1 MAISPKAVQELREK
15 TGVGMMDC
23 KRALDE
29 AGGDMEEAIKILRKK
44 GIATAAKK
52 STRAASEGLVEAHI
66 SADGRTGALLE
77 VNCETDFVA
86 KTDDFKDL
94 VAAICAKVAT
104 AAPADVE
111 ALLDLPSGN
120 AAAQKVKDLIVLK
133 VAKLG
138 ENIQLRRFVRY
149 HGEGALVASYI
160 HAGGKIGVLLECEA
174 PAATEE
180 LKAVAK
186 DLCMQ
191 VAAAAP
197 RFVSRQEVTSDILES
212 EKEIYRAQVL
222 AQGKPANIVDKIVE
236 GKMNK
241 YYEEAC
247 LLEQAFV
254 KDSTLSVQKHLD
266 AVAKGLKVVRFTR
279 YVLGE
284 GLKSSACDAQ

>member
-1 MAISPKAVQELREK
+1 MAITPKAVQELREK

-23 KRALDE
+23 KRALEEAAGDMDE
-29 AGGDMEEAIKILRKK
+29 AVKILRKK
-44 GIATAAKK
+44 GIATAEKK
-52 STRAASEGLVEAHI
+52 SARAASEGLVEAHI

-86 KTDDFKDL
+86 KTDDFKGL
-94 VAAICAKVAT
+94 AADVCAQVGESS
-104 AAPADVE
+104 PADVA
-111 ALLDLPSGN
+111 ALLEQPFAKDPAL
-120 AAAQKVKDLIVLK
+120 KVKDFIVVK
-133 VAKLG
+133 VSKLG
-138 ENIQLRRFVRY
+138 ENIQIRRFIRY
-149 HGEGALVASYI
+149 HGEGALMASYI
-160 HAGGKIGVLLECEA
+160 HAGGKIGVLLECEV
-174 PAATEE
+174 PAATDE

-197 RFVSRQEVTSDILES
+197 RFVRRDEVTPDVLES

-254 KDSTLSVQKHLD
+254 KDSTMSVQKHLD
-266 AVAKGLKVVRFTR
+266 VVAKGLKVVRFTR

-284 GLKSSACDAQ
+284 GLKSSACDAK

>member
-1 MAISPKAVQELREK
+1 MAITPKAVQELREK

-23 KRALDE
+23 KRALEE
-29 AGGDMEEAIKILRKK
+29 AGGDMEEAVKILRKK
-44 GIATAAKK
+44 GMATAEKK
-52 STRAASEGLVEAHI
+52 SMRAASDGLIVAFVT
-66 SADGRTGALLE
+66 ADGHTGALLE
-77 VNCETDFVA
+77 INCETDFVA
-86 KTDDFKDL
+86 KTDDFQGL
-94 VAAICAKVAT
+94 AAALCAQVAEK
-104 AAPADVE
+104 APADE
-111 ALLDLPSGN
+111 AALLEQPCISEPST
-120 AAAQKVKDLIVLK
+120 KVKDLIVAK

-138 ENIQLRRFVRY
+138 ENIQLRRFIRY
-149 HGEGALVASYI
+149 HGDAAFASSYI
-160 HAGGKIGVLLECEA
+160 HAGGKIGVLMECEA
-174 PAATEE
+174 PDATEE
-180 LKAVAK
+180 VKAVAK

-197 RFVSRQEVTSDILES
+197 KFVSRQEVTPEVLES

-247 LLEQAFV
+247 LLEQAFI
-254 KDSTLSVQKHLD
+254 KDTAVSVQKHID
-266 AVAKGLKVVRFTR
+266 AAAKGLKVVRFTR

>member
-23 KRALDE
+23 KRALEE
-29 AGGDMEEAIKILRKK
+29 AGGSMDEAVKVLRKK
-44 GIATAAKK
+44 GIATAEKK
-52 STRAASEGLVEAHI
+52 SMRAASDGLI
-66 SADGRTGALLE
+66 SAAVTPDGHAGALLE

-86 KTDDFKDL
+86 KTDDFQGLAADL
-94 VAAICAKVAT
+94 CAQVAEK
-104 AAPADVE
+104 APSDEA
-111 ALLDLPSGN
+111 ALLDQPYAKD
-120 AAAQKVKDLIVLK
+120 AAHKVKDVIVAK

-149 HGEGALVASYI
+149 HGEGAHMASYI
-160 HAGGKIGVLLECEA
+160 HAGGKIGVLMQYEA
-174 PAATEE
+174 PADTEE
-180 LKAVAK
+180 IRAVAK

-197 RFVSRQEVTSDILES
+197 KFVSRQEVTPEVLES
-212 EKEIYRAQVL
+212 EREIYRAQVL
-222 AQGKPANIVDKIVE
+222 AQGKPAAIVDKIVE

-241 YYEEAC
+241 FYEEAC
-247 LLEQAFV
+247 LLEQAFI
-254 KDSTLSVQKHLD
+254 KDTTVSVQKHLD
-266 AVAKGLKVVRFTR
+266 AAAKGLKPVRFTR

>member
-1 MAISPKAVQELREK
+1 MAITPKAVQELREK

-23 KRALDE
+23 KRALEE
-29 AGGDMEEAIKILRKK
+29 AGGDMEEAVKILRKK

-52 STRAASEGLVEAHI
+52 SARAASEGLVESHL

-94 VAAICAKVAT
+94 TADVCAQVAKT
-104 AAPADVE
+104 NPADVE
-111 ALLDLPSGN
+111 ALLDQPS
-120 AAAQKVKDLIVLK
+120 AKDSTQKVKDLIVVK

-160 HAGGKIGVLLECEA
+160 HAGGKIGVLLECDA
-174 PAATEE
+174 PVATEE

-197 RFVSRQEVTSDILES
+197 RFVSRQEVTPDVLES

-222 AQGKPANIVDKIVE
+222 AQGKPENIVDKIVE

-266 AVAKGLKVVRFTR
+266 AVAKGLKVIRFTR

>member
-1 MAISPKAVQELREK
+1 MAITPKAVQELREK

-52 STRAASEGLVEAHI
+52 SVRAASEGLVEAAI

-94 VAAICAKVAT
+94 VAGVCALVSAN
-104 AAPADVE
+104 APADVE
-111 ALLDLPSGN
+111 ALLNLPSGTE
-120 AAAQKVKDLIVLK
+120 AAQKVKDLIVLK

-149 HGEGALVASYI
+149 HGDGALVASYI

-174 PAATEE
+174 PAVTEE
-180 LKAVAK
+180 FKAVAK

-197 RFVSRQEVTSDILES
+197 RFVSRGEVTSDVLES

-254 KDSTLSVQKHLD
+254 KDSATSVQKHLD

-284 GLKSSACDAQ
+284 GLKSSACDAK

>member
-1 MAISPKAVQELREK
+1 MAISPKVVQELREK

-23 KRALDE
+23 KRALE
-29 AGGDMEEAIKILRKK
+29 ETSGDMEEAVKVLRKK
-44 GIATAAKK
+44 GIATAEKK
-52 STRAASEGLVEAHI
+52 SMRAASDGLVVAHV
-66 SADGRTGALLE
+66 SADGHTGALLE

-86 KTDDFKDL
+86 KTDDFQA
-94 VAAICAKVAT
+94 VTSQACAQVVNGK
-104 AAPADVE
+104 PADVAE
-111 ALLDLPSGN
+111 LLEQPLAQDGG
-120 AAAQKVKDLIVLK
+120 QKVKDLIVAK

-138 ENIQLRRFVRY
+138 ENIQIRRFTRFEN
-149 HGEGALVASYI
+149 GSSFMASYI
-160 HAGGKIGVLLECEA
+160 HAGGKIGVLMECQH
-174 PAATEE
+174 PAANDEV
-180 LKAVAK
+180 KAVAK

-197 RFVSRQEVTSDILES
+197 RFVSRDEVTPDVLES

-241 YYEEAC
+241 FYEEAC
-247 LLEQAFV
+247 LLEQAFI
-254 KDSTLSVQKHLD
+254 KDTATSVQKHLD
-266 AVAKGLKVVRFTR
+266 AAAKGLKVVRFTR